1 MCGKRQHFFSYCST
15 SKSQL
20 RFFSTCKNAVRLK
33 RKHHLLCV
41 HVRTCCCCCRIHRTP
56 SAGTDFL
63 IFVFLPQRAPL
74 APLWPLRAPTRG
86 TPPSIAC
93 QRAFSSLVFRR
104 RACFPNFFLFLWASS
119 FTRTYEHVVVEH
131 LPQAQHSTAQSDLHE
146 TGNQVRADPSAK
158 TQASR
163 RTWREPAYSR
173 ALMQLTVCVLKTNEQ
188 LEVWPAYKA
197 MCCSSMLCC

>member
-56 SAGTDFL
+56 SAGADFV

-104 RACFPNFFLFLWASS
+104 RACFSILFFVFVGLLFYTYVRTCCRRASTAS
-119 FTRTYEHVVVEH
+119 T
-131 LPQAQHSTAQSDLHE
+131 AQHSAIRPARDRKSSTCRSERQNPSKQTDLA
-146 TGNQVRADPSAK
+146 RASI
-158 TQASR
+158 
-163 RTWREPAYSR
+163 
-173 ALMQLTVCVLKTNEQ
+173 
-188 LEVWPAYKA
+188 
-197 MCCSSMLCC
+197 

>member
-1 MCGKRQHFFSYCST
+1 MRKTTAVFFHTVVPGRASFVT
-15 SKSQL
+15 FL
-20 RFFSTCKNAVRLK
+20 TCKYAVPLK

-41 HVRTCCCCCRIHRTP
+41 YVRTCCCCSIRRTP

-104 RACFPNFFLFLWASS
+104 RACFSILFFVFVGLLFYTYVRTCCRRASTAS
-119 FTRTYEHVVVEH
+119 T
-131 LPQAQHSTAQSDLHE
+131 AQHSAIRPARDRKSSTCRSERQNPSKQTDLA
-146 TGNQVRADPSAK
+146 RASI
-158 TQASR
+158 
-163 RTWREPAYSR
+163 
-173 ALMQLTVCVLKTNEQ
+173 
-188 LEVWPAYKA
+188 
-197 MCCSSMLCC
+197 

>member
-1 MCGKRQHFFSYCST
+1 MRKTTAVFFHTVVPGRASFVT
-15 SKSQL
+15 FL
-20 RFFSTCKNAVRLK
+20 TCKYAVPLK

-41 HVRTCCCCCRIHRTP
+41 YLRTCCCCSIRRTP

-104 RACFPNFFLFLWASS
+104 RACFSILFFVFVGLLFYTYVRTCCRRASTAS
-119 FTRTYEHVVVEH
+119 T
-131 LPQAQHSTAQSDLHE
+131 AQHSAIRPARDRKSSTCRSERQNPSKQTDLA
-146 TGNQVRADPSAK
+146 RASI
-158 TQASR
+158 
-163 RTWREPAYSR
+163 
-173 ALMQLTVCVLKTNEQ
+173 
-188 LEVWPAYKA
+188 
-197 MCCSSMLCC
+197 